1 MTRAEEY
8 RHLANK
14 VRARAFEEESP
25 IVRAEWETL
34 AESYV
39 RLAEQTDETEQLG
52 PDDPILGL
60 LGASRIISGR
70 GPPQRADRMRFT

>member
-25 IVRAEWETL
+25 ILRAEWERWLRATFGLQNNRVKLSSSTL
-34 AESYV
+34 SMI
-39 RLAEQTDETEQLG
+39 R
-52 PDDPILGL
+52 
-60 LGASRIISGR
+60 
-70 GPPQRADRMRFT
+70 

>member
-8 RHLANK
+8 RHFANK

-25 IVRAEWETL
+25 ILRSEWETL

-39 RLAEQTDETEQLG
+39 RLAEQTDETEELDLI
-52 PDDPILGL
+52 DDPIMGL
-60 LGASRIISGR
+60 LRASRH
-70 GPPQRADRMRFT
+70 

>member
-14 VRARAFEEESP
+14 VRARAFKEENP
-25 IVRAEWETL
+25 ILRAEWKTL

-39 RLAEQTDETEQLG
+39 RLAEQTDETEELDLI
-52 PDDPILGL
+52 DDPIMGL
-60 LGASRIISGR
+60 LKASRH
-70 GPPQRADRMRFT
+70 

>member
-14 VRARAFEEESP
+14 VHARAFKEENP
-25 IVRAEWETL
+25 ILRAEWKTL

-39 RLAEQTDETEQLG
+39 RLAEQTDETEELDLI
-52 PDDPILGL
+52 DDPIMGL
-60 LGASRIISGR
+60 LRASRH
-70 GPPQRADRMRFT
+70 

>member
-14 VRARAFEEESP
+14 VRARAFKEENP
-25 IVRAEWETL
+25 ILRAEWKTL

-39 RLAEQTDETEQLG
+39 RLAEQTDETEELDLI
-52 PDDPILGL
+52 DDPIMGPLR
-60 LGASRIISGR
+60 ASRH
-70 GPPQRADRMRFT
+70 

>member
-25 IVRAEWETL
+25 ILRAEWETL
-34 AESYV
+34 A
-39 RLAEQTDETEQLG
+39 DELRS
-52 PDDPILGL
+52 
-60 LGASRIISGR
+60 AC
-70 GPPQRADRMRFT
+70 RANR

>member
-25 IVRAEWETL
+25 ILRAEWETL

-39 RLAEQTDETEQLG
+39 RLAEQTDETEQLD
-52 PDDPILGL
+52 PNDPILVL
-60 LGASRIISGR
+60 LGASRH
-70 GPPQRADRMRFT
+70 